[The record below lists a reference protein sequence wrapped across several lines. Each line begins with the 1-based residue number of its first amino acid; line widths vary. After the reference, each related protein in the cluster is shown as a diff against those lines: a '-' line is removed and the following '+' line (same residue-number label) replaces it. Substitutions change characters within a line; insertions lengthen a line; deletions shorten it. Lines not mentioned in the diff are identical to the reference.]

1 MATPTPP
8 PVMPMSDPEE
18 RIYRS
23 NDFRVSDPDVV
34 RPTPMYCGDKLS
46 AVTFT
51 MLPGQVHEAHMHT
64 DMTQAWIILEGTG
77 EAILGNGRRDVVGPG
92 TMIVHHPTQMHGIVN
107 IGDTNLV
114 YINVS
119 ERPPAV

>member
-1 MATPTPP
+1 MSYAAAPP
-8 PVMPMSDPEE
+8 PMALNDPEE

-23 NDFRVSDPDVV
+23 EDFRVENPGAV
-34 RPTPMYCGDKLS
+34 RPTPMYCGEKLS

-51 MLPGQVHEAHMHT
+51 MLPGQIHEPHRHA
-64 DMTQAWIILEGTG
+64 DITQAWIILEGTG
-77 EAILGNGRRDVVGPG
+77 QLLLGKERTDVVGPG
-92 TMIVHHPTQMHGIVN
+92 AMIVHHPHQWHGIVN

-119 ERPPAV
+119 ERPPVA

>member
-1 MATPTPP
+1 
-8 PVMPMSDPEE
+8 
-18 RIYRS
+18 
-23 NDFRVSDPDVV
+23 
-34 RPTPMYCGDKLS
+34 
-46 AVTFT
+46 
-51 MLPGQVHEAHMHT
+51 MHT

-107 IGDTNLV
+107 IGETNLV

>member
-23 NDFRVSDPDVV
+23 DDFRVSDPDAV

-51 MLPGQVHEAHMHT
+51 MLPGQIHEAHMHT

-77 EAILGNGRRDVVGPG
+77 EAILGNGRPRRR
-92 TMIVHHPTQMHGIVN
+92 
-107 IGDTNLV
+107 
-114 YINVS
+114 
-119 ERPPAV
+119 RPRHDDRPSSDADARHREHR